1 MLYLTINKQLLI
13 QLFAYL
19 SQTTKSPLQA
29 VTYRQY
35 YIKLIT
41 LLGKMEKFNEEQYQ
55 KLKDDSDFLN
65 KEDRN
70 TYSDLQNELYSVM
83 QKCEKVASLIST
95 KEVKSTDEIDAAV
108 LGFLPTEII

>member
-1 MLYLTINKQLLI
+1 
-13 QLFAYL
+13 
-19 SQTTKSPLQA
+19 
-29 VTYRQY
+29 
-35 YIKLIT
+35 
-41 LLGKMEKFNEEQYQ
+41 MEKFNEEQYQ

-65 KEDRN
+65 KEDRD

-95 KEVKSTDEIDAAV
+95 KEVKSTDEIDADV

>member
-1 MLYLTINKQLLI
+1 
-13 QLFAYL
+13 
-19 SQTTKSPLQA
+19 
-29 VTYRQY
+29 
-35 YIKLIT
+35 
-41 LLGKMEKFNEEQYQ
+41 MEKFNEEQYQ